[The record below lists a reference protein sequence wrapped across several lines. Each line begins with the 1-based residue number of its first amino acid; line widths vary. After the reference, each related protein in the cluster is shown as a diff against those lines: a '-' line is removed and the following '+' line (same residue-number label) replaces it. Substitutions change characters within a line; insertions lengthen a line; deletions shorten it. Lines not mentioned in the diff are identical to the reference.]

1 MGWFSKLFS
10 KKNEEEYNIEEHKLE
25 SWFRVRTSDRFK
37 GNEERQD
44 SLIRQFED
52 SVKELGTLAG
62 NLESAELQNKNVP
75 LRVLTFME
83 GNRENFVK
91 QLRILIENIP
101 PFGED
106 FHKNYN
112 AQLDIFAQKT
122 KRNYSILLEFF
133 KNEIKEIS
141 NKIKEIAE
149 ITKKISA
156 GDPNFIK
163 VENALQKIAELG
175 YMRNEIESINDA
187 IIDKKDEIKELN
199 KEREELKRKVNGKKA
214 SVEFEQVLNLK
225 ELIRKQSLSL
235 TEIENRIVN
244 ILSPFSKIL
253 KKYEHSTG
261 KNVSLIESYDKDMI
275 SAFINDARFTI
286 ADIIKESVDK
296 AKDLGFSKK
305 DQEKLEFKA
314 KKLRKDE
321 MQEVY
326 EIYSRLIET
335 IKRAEND
342 VSKISIIDEIA
353 QLNRDSDNTRDQI
366 ESINSSI
373 KILEDKLVKLK
384 EGADLMRVKVKEKVE
399 DIIGARVNIV

>member
-235 TEIENRIVN
+235 SEIENRIVN

>member
-244 ILSPFSKIL
+244 IFSPFSKIL

>member
-235 TEIENRIVN
+235 SEIENRIVN

-261 KNVSLIESYDKDMI
+261 KNVSLIESYDKDLI

-384 EGADLMRVKVKEKVE
+384 EGVDLMRVKVKEKVE
-399 DIIGARVNIV
+399 DIIGAGVNIV